1 MLTTLSVLAVLFFI
15 AHVYLLFTSFGEKG
29 FQKKKYLWSHITLW
43 LTGIFACSLTLLF
56 AGKSVSGVI
65 DVFDTPAKSALLILL
80 AFVLS
85 AVAHTIVKLLV
96 LPKYNTV
103 AQTTVPRD

>member
-1 MLTTLSVLAVLFFI
+1 MLTTLSTLAVLFFI

-43 LTGIFACSLTLLF
+43 ITGVLACGLTILF

-65 DVFDTPAKSALLILL
+65 DVFDTPVKSALLIVL
-80 AFVLS
+80 ALVLS
-85 AVAHTIVKLLV
+85 AIAHTIVKLLV
-96 LPKYNTV
+96 LPKYNTP
-103 AQTTVPRD
+103 AQTAVSEN